1 MGRRVQARCP
11 RVFGNELRGENTETV
26 MTKHRNKHR
35 NSHVDIVDIV
45 DQESLF
51 DVIFWPQKLFLTYI
65 MYKSRQDSDTYVT
78 NYRNNVIKQRVYSN
92 YKIQKY

>member
-1 MGRRVQARCP
+1 MQS
-11 RVFGNELRGENTETV
+11 NTETNRETV
-26 MTKHRNKHR
+26 TSILLISSSLKY
-35 NSHVDIVDIV
+35 
-45 DQESLF
+45 QESLF
-51 DVIFWPQKLFLTYI
+51 GVIFWPQKLFLTNI